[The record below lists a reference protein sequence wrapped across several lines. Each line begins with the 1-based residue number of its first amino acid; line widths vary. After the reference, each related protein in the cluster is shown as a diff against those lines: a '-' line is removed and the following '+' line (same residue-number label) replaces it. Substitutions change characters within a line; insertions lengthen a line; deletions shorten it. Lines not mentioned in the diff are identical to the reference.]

1 VSFPRGSRVFAA
13 IDLGA
18 SSGRVIAGVY
28 DGSTLRI
35 VEVRRFDSARVE
47 GEHHLRWDVAA
58 IFDETIAGLRELQ
71 KQCQRDGAVLA
82 GIGVDSWGVD
92 YGLLSRGRVD
102 LSDVR
107 HHRKAG
113 VTADGYA
120 AFATTPEE
128 RYRRTGIL
136 DQQINTVQQLAVRV
150 AEGSVP
156 AESTPLF
163 IPDLWIYL
171 LTGTVGT
178 DPTIAST
185 SQLLDITTGD
195 WSEPLLAELGPGLL
209 TMPPLRLAGSY
220 AGATTAAI
228 AERLGLTRPLPV
240 FRVAGHDTA
249 SAFAFAVPAAAGE
262 STVGL
267 VSSGTWSLAGLAL
280 AHGNSTEAAREAG
293 FTSERGARGV
303 LMVRNLSGMWL
314 IQESLRSW
322 AEADP
327 GVTLA
332 AVLDEATHAPG
343 DEVHVFDPGDARLL
357 EPGDMP
363 PRIAALAVEAGRAEP
378 TTRGAIVRAV
388 LDSLAAAYVDAVD
401 AAAALAGVTV
411 DAIRIVGGGSQNA
424 LLCQLTAD
432 RSGRPVYAG
441 PMEATAIGN
450 LVVQLW
456 AAGLVQDLA
465 AGYRVVDPA
474 AWSETIYSPRT
485 SEVSR

>member
-1 VSFPRGSRVFAA
+1 
-13 IDLGA
+13 
-18 SSGRVIAGVY
+18 
-28 DGSTLRI
+28 
-35 VEVRRFDSARVE
+35 
-47 GEHHLRWDVAA
+47 
-58 IFDETIAGLRELQ
+58 
-71 KQCQRDGAVLA
+71 
-82 GIGVDSWGVD
+82 
-92 YGLLSRGRVD
+92 
-102 LSDVR
+102 
-107 HHRKAG
+107 
-113 VTADGYA
+113 
-120 AFATTPEE
+120 
-128 RYRRTGIL
+128 
-136 DQQINTVQQLAVRV
+136 
-150 AEGSVP
+150 
-156 AESTPLF
+156 
-163 IPDLWIYL
+163 
-171 LTGTVGT
+171 
-178 DPTIAST
+178 
-185 SQLLDITTGD
+185 
-195 WSEPLLAELGPGLL
+195 
-209 TMPPLRLAGSY
+209 
-220 AGATTAAI
+220 
-228 AERLGLTRPLPV
+228 
-240 FRVAGHDTA
+240 
-249 SAFAFAVPAAAGE
+249 
-262 STVGL
+262 
-267 VSSGTWSLAGLAL
+267 
-280 AHGNSTEAAREAG
+280 
-293 FTSERGARGV
+293 V

-332 AVLDEATHAPG
+332 VVLDEATQAPG